1 MAPGDDMVHL
11 LGHDRLL
18 VVAVLHGKLVG
29 EHEALFIKLSI
40 EDSSTVHTRLK
51 GETFGVENPMIRV
64 LAPPLGNDSSRDAP
78 RSTLEG
84 STAFKL
90 KQFISASYM
99 HMAVTDV
106 SLLLSHTLNT
116 FTPGLDIAIPV
127 ASERACS
134 HTKQVSRCPAHI
146 PSCPIKSVLTNKV
159 HSTVATAY
167 VEAVSSSADR
177 GTHQGHAVTTRDSFQ
192 QCLFATID
200 GAVYLKDLHIQCI
213 SYV

>member
-18 VVAVLHGKLVG
+18 VVAVLHGKMVG
-29 EHEALFIKLSI
+29 EQEALFIELLI
-40 EDSSTVHTRLK
+40 EDSPTVHTWLK
-51 GETFGVENPMIRV
+51 GETFGVENPMISV

-84 STAFKL
+84 STAFEL
-90 KQFISASYM
+90 KQFISASY
-99 HMAVTDV
+99 MAVTDV

-134 HTKQVSRCPAHI
+134 HTKQVSPCPAHI

-192 QCLFATID
+192 QRPFATID